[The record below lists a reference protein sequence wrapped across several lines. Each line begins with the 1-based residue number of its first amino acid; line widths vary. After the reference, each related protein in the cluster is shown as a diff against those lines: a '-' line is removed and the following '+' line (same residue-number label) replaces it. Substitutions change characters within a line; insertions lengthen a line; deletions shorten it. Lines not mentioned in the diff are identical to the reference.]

1 MLTAGLF
8 LQLTGSMHASSPNL
22 NNYADAFMQFA
33 QSIDSSVNDIAT
45 AANTI
50 YNNRNTQPTLAC
62 QELAQQLNTAEALAV
77 GLYLSKGQPEV
88 SFRNADSLSN
98 LNIALAGI
106 MNNRPTPI
114 MADPTPSNPAPAPVK
129 SGSGSWFTWG
139 SATPTSTPAD
149 IQAAMKTQQQ
159 ADAAKAAADL
169 QSLSAIVN
177 SNASG
182 VSLYN
187 AYVDVIVNNLQ
198 QALSSIDDP
207 AVKQQVVSYA
217 KNKLSNM
224 QASVSVNSHNS
235 RALGRMSSKKAM
247 KKNKHSRSYAA

>member
-1 MLTAGLF
+1 MKSTKKIVLAAGILF
-8 LQLTGSMHASSPNL
+8 QLSASMYADNWSDAFLAFAGGTDAVAAAQYVL
-22 NNYADAFMQFA
+22 NNAGVTTPTNAL
-33 QSIDSSVNDIAT
+33 
-45 AANTI
+45 TI
-50 YNNRNTQPTLAC
+50 GQA
-62 QELAQQLNTAEALAV
+62 LNTPEAIAV
-77 GLYLSKGQPEV
+77 SRWMSSGRKNVFNSPLQDADVQSAAQDL
-88 SFRNADSLSN
+88 ADSVRN
-98 LNIALAGI
+98 
-106 MNNRPTPI
+106 MPMPTP
-114 MADPTPSNPAPAPVK
+114 APVNTPTPAPVK
-129 SGSGSWFTWG
+129 GGGSSWFNWG
-139 SATPTSTPAD
+139 TATPTSTPAD
-149 IQAAMKTQQQ
+149 IQSAMKVQQQ
-159 ADAAKAAADL
+159 ADAVKAAADL

-198 QALSSIDDP
+198 QALSSIADP

-224 QASVSVNSHNS
+224 QTSVSVNNHNS

>member
-1 MLTAGLF
+1 MKSTKKIVLAAGILF
-8 LQLTGSMHASSPNL
+8 QLSASM
-22 NNYADAFMQFA
+22 YADNWSDAFLAFGG
-33 QSIDSSVNDIAT
+33 SSDPVT
-45 AANTI
+45 AAQNV
-50 YNNRNTQPTLAC
+50 LAS
-62 QELAQQLNTAEALAV
+62 QGKE
-77 GLYLSKGQPEV
+77 
-88 SFRNADSLSN
+88 SLRSA
-98 LNIALAGI
+98 LNIAVNKLGSSEEGMAVASWMSNAQSNAFQTSYQASDVQAAAQALAASVRN
-106 MNNRPTPI
+106 MP
-114 MADPTPSNPAPAPVK
+114 MQAPVAAPSQAQVPTQTK
-129 SGSGSWFTWG
+129 AGSSWFSWG

-149 IQAAMKTQQQ
+149 IQAAMLTQQQ

-198 QALSSIDDP
+198 QALSSIADP
-207 AVKQQVVSYA
+207 AVQQQVVSYA

-224 QASVSVNSHNS
+224 QASVSVNSNNS